1 MSHLTT
7 NPARPATAARRAQ
20 IIAEAVVSAYLN
32 DITPTTRR
40 RDRAR
45 IHRGCADV
53 SPRPTARSP
62 LAARARG
69 HAVAPRRRAALQLGA

>member
-7 NPARPATAARRAQ
+7 NPATGARRAQ

-40 RDRAR
+40 RDRAT
-45 IHRGCADV
+45 HRGRADV
-53 SPRPTARSP
+53 SPRTTARSP
-62 LAARARG
+62 LAARSRD
-69 HAVAPRRRAALQLGA
+69 HAVARRRRATLQLGA